1 MMNKHNLY
9 MEFNFLFNFSNS
21 LLFWG
26 LDNFFFRIWDGRKK
40 SDGFL
45 IRVVSGQLKSILEL
59 KVLFAVAVSIVLWT
73 HAVISQTNTIL

>member
-26 LDNFFFRIWDGRKK
+26 LDNFFLESGTVGKK
-40 SDGFL
+40 RWFL

>member
-26 LDNFFFRIWDGRKK
+26 LDNFFLESGTVGKK
-40 SDGFL
+40 RWFL

-73 HAVISQTNTIL
+73 HAVISQTNTML